1 MRLKDRVIIVT
12 GAGQGIGVAYAH
24 RLSAEGAKVVVA
36 DINLN
41 GVEKVAA
48 EIGAAGGQ
56 ALALKVD
63 VTSPQE
69 TDAMAEET
77 VNRFGRIDVLV
88 NNAALFTA
96 IRRAP
101 FWEIEPEEFDRVMA
115 VNIKGI
121 WLCSKAV
128 FPQMKKQGSGKIVN
142 IASGIFW
149 SAKPNMA
156 HYVASKGG
164 VVGLTRAMARE
175 LGDYNINVNAVAPG
189 FTVTEVTAVTY
200 ENPET
205 SGFEAGC
212 FKRPERPQDLVGV
225 VTFLSSSESDFM
237 TGQTL
242 VVDGG
247 RVLY

>member
-121 WLCSKAV
+121 WLCCKVV

-189 FTVTEVTAVTY
+189 FTMTDITAVTV
-200 ENPET
+200 PQGAQ
-205 SGFEAGC
+205 SFDAGC
-212 FKRPERPQDLVGV
+212 FKRDERPQDLVGV
-225 VTFLSSSESDFM
+225 VIFLSSNESDFM